1 MRDSMRYR
9 EPFLSVVGKGSWK
22 GSTNMNCEHFESIGL
37 DLDRESAIDIDA
49 IERAA
54 AVDHANTCARCA
66 ALQESWREARV
77 ELQSLRD
84 MTSDA
89 GAPLRVEMRLR
100 QEFFART
107 RARKTRRLAIGF
119 AWVLA
124 SAAMLLVGMNW
135 WNWHIANENI
145 SLNSTNTAANTNA
158 SASANQV
165 SGTTPSTVP
174 SYIDN
179 YPTEAANESTLVA
192 ANDAEDFTLLPGSMS
207 QEAGDGSVV
216 RVRMQRGA
224 LGDLG
229 LPVNEERANEWI
241 QVDLLVGQDGQP
253 QAVRLPQSQ

>member
-1 MRDSMRYR
+1 MRYR

-49 IERAA
+49 LERDAA
-54 AVDHANTCARCA
+54 IDHANSCARCA
-66 ALQESWREARV
+66 ALQESWREARI
-77 ELQSLRD
+77 ELQALRD
-84 MTSDA
+84 MTRDA
-89 GAPLRVEMRLR
+89 SAPQRVEMRLR

-107 RARKTRRLAIGF
+107 RAQKTRRLAIGF

-124 SAAMLLVGMNW
+124 SAAMLLIGMNW

-145 SLNSTNTAANTNA
+145 PLQSANN
-158 SASANQV
+158 SASAPN
-165 SGTTPSTVP
+165 TTASPVNP
-174 SYIDN
+174 IEN
-179 YPTEAANESTLVA
+179 YPTEPANESTLIA
-192 ANDAEDFTLLPGSMS
+192 ANDAEDFTLLPGSMA

-253 QAVRLPQSQ
+253 QAVRLPQAQ

>member
-1 MRDSMRYR
+1 
-9 EPFLSVVGKGSWK
+9 
-22 GSTNMNCEHFESIGL
+22 MNCEQFESIGL
-37 DLDRESAIDIDA
+37 DLDRESALDIDA
-49 IERAA
+49 AERAA
-54 AVDHANTCARCA
+54 AIDHANTCARCA
-66 ALQESWREARV
+66 ALQESWREARI
-77 ELQSLRD
+77 ELQALRE

-89 GAPLRVEMRLR
+89 GAPQRVEMRLR

-107 RARKTRRLAIGF
+107 RAQKARRFAIAS

-135 WNWHIANENI
+135 WNWHITNENI
-145 SLNSTNTAANTNA
+145 SLGSTNTAANTNA
-158 SASANQV
+158 NSSAAANNA
-165 SGTTPSTVP
+165 SNTTPSSVP
-174 SYIDN
+174 SYIDS

-192 ANDAEDFTLLPGSMS
+192 ANDAEDFTLLPGSMA

-253 QAVRLPQSQ
+253 QAVRLPQAQ

>member
-1 MRDSMRYR
+1 
-9 EPFLSVVGKGSWK
+9 
-22 GSTNMNCEHFESIGL
+22 MNCEQFESVGL
-37 DLDRESAIDIDA
+37 DLDRASALDIEA
-49 IERAA
+49 NERAA
-54 AVDHANTCARCA
+54 AIDHANSCSRCA

-77 ELQSLRD
+77 ELQALRD
-84 MTSDA
+84 VTSDV

-107 RARKTRRLAIGF
+107 RAQRVRRLAIGF

-124 SAAMLLVGMNW
+124 SAAMLVVGMNW
-135 WNWHIANENI
+135 WNWHITNETI
-145 SLNSTNTAANTNA
+145 PLQSSNS
-158 SASANQV
+158 SASANNASDAKQ
-165 SGTTPSTVP
+165 SAIPNNLDT
-174 SYIDN
+174 

-192 ANDAEDFTLLPGSMS
+192 ANDAEDFTLLPGSMA

-253 QAVRLPQSQ
+253 QAVRLPQAQ

>member
-1 MRDSMRYR
+1 
-9 EPFLSVVGKGSWK
+9 
-22 GSTNMNCEHFESIGL
+22 MNCEQFESIGL
-37 DLDRESAIDIDA
+37 DLDRESALDIDA
-49 IERAA
+49 TERVAA
-54 AVDHANTCARCA
+54 IDHANTCARCA
-66 ALQESWREARV
+66 ALQESWRDARI
-77 ELQSLRD
+77 ELQALRD
-84 MTSDA
+84 VTSDA

-107 RARKTRRLAIGF
+107 RAQKARRFAIAS

-135 WNWHIANENI
+135 WNWHITNENI
-145 SLNSTNTAANTNA
+145 PLNSANTAANANA
-158 SASANQV
+158 SASANKV
-165 SGTTPSTVP
+165 ISTAPSTVP

-179 YPTEAANESTLVA
+179 SPTEPANESTLVA
-192 ANDAEDFTLLPGSMS
+192 ANDAEDFTLLPGSMA

-253 QAVRLPQSQ
+253 QAVRLPQAQ

>member
-1 MRDSMRYR
+1 
-9 EPFLSVVGKGSWK
+9 
-22 GSTNMNCEHFESIGL
+22 MNCEQFESIGL
-37 DLDRESAIDIDA
+37 DLDRESALDIDA
-49 IERAA
+49 AERAA
-54 AVDHANTCARCA
+54 AIDHANTCARCA
-66 ALQESWREARV
+66 ALQESWREARI
-77 ELQSLRD
+77 ELQALRE
-84 MTSDA
+84 MTNDA
-89 GAPLRVEMRLR
+89 GAPQRVEMRLR

-107 RARKTRRLAIGF
+107 RAQKARRFAIAS

-135 WNWHIANENI
+135 WNWHITNENI
-145 SLNSTNTAANTNA
+145 SLGSTNTAANTNA
-158 SASANQV
+158 NSSAAANNA
-165 SGTTPSTVP
+165 SNTTPSSVP
-174 SYIDN
+174 SYIDS

-192 ANDAEDFTLLPGSMS
+192 ANDAEDFTLLPGSMA

-253 QAVRLPQSQ
+253 QAVRLPQAQ

>member
-1 MRDSMRYR
+1 
-9 EPFLSVVGKGSWK
+9 
-22 GSTNMNCEHFESIGL
+22 MNCEQFESIGL
-37 DLDRESAIDIDA
+37 DLDRESALDIA
-49 IERAA
+49 AAERAA
-54 AVDHANTCARCA
+54 AIDHANTCARCA
-66 ALQESWREARV
+66 ALQESWREARI
-77 ELQSLRD
+77 ELQALRE
-84 MTSDA
+84 MTNDA
-89 GAPLRVEMRLR
+89 GAPQRVEMRLR

-107 RARKTRRLAIGF
+107 RAQKARRFAIAS

-135 WNWHIANENI
+135 WNWHITNENI
-145 SLNSTNTAANTNA
+145 SLGSTNTAANTNA
-158 SASANQV
+158 NSSAAANNA
-165 SGTTPSTVP
+165 SNTTPSSVP
-174 SYIDN
+174 SYIDS

-192 ANDAEDFTLLPGSMS
+192 ANDAEDFTLLPGSMA

-253 QAVRLPQSQ
+253 QAVRLPQAQ

>member
-1 MRDSMRYR
+1 
-9 EPFLSVVGKGSWK
+9 
-22 GSTNMNCEHFESIGL
+22 MNCEQFESIGL
-37 DLDRESAIDIDA
+37 DLDRESALDIDA
-49 IERAA
+49 AERAA
-54 AVDHANTCARCA
+54 AIDHANTCARCA
-66 ALQESWREARV
+66 ALQESWREARI
-77 ELQSLRD
+77 ELQALRE

-89 GAPLRVEMRLR
+89 GAPQRVEMRLR

-107 RARKTRRLAIGF
+107 RAQKARRFAIAS

-135 WNWHIANENI
+135 WNWHITNENI
-145 SLNSTNTAANTNA
+145 SLGSTNTAANTNA
-158 SASANQV
+158 NSSAAASNASN
-165 SGTTPSTVP
+165 TTPSSVP
-174 SYIDN
+174 SYIDS

-192 ANDAEDFTLLPGSMS
+192 ANDAEDFTLLPGSMA

-253 QAVRLPQSQ
+253 QAVRLPQAQ